1 MHQVFQNDL
10 CKLRYKTL
18 NTYVKMLKIGN
29 APQNYNSVS
38 KIKLTSFL
46 QGFGPNFKLN
56 ISVDNSGEEPIF
68 GCDLL
73 IDYDKQV
80 HYFAKETIQLGII
93 MPNVQISHCL
103 SFKNISDNG
112 ISGIL
117 KVIIIDKTN
126 NVPMITSSLKV
137 PISDMELA

>member
-1 MHQVFQNDL
+1 MREPAIRPFFDL
-10 CKLRYKTL
+10 QR
-18 NTYVKMLKIGN
+18 
-29 APQNYNSVS
+29 ASQSPQNYNSVS

>member
-1 MHQVFQNDL
+1 MHQIFQNDL

-18 NTYVKMLKIGN
+18 NTSVKMLKIGN

-46 QGFGPNFKLN
+46 QGLGPNFKLN
-56 ISVDNSGEEPIF
+56 VSVDNIGDEPIF

-80 HYFAKETIQLGII
+80 HYFSKESIQLGII
-93 MPNVQISHCL
+93 MQNVPIAHSL
-103 SFKNISDNG
+103 SFKNISDSG
-112 ISGIL
+112 VSGII
-117 KVIIIDKTN
+117 KVIIIDKAN
-126 NVPMITSSLKV
+126 NVPLITSSLKV
-137 PISDMELA
+137 HISEMELS